1 MPTDGDT
8 PLVGFHV
15 SVAGGLYKAFDRAER
30 LGCSAFQI
38 FTSNPRSWKGRI
50 VTEEEAVAFRERA
63 EASGIEVYFSHIPY
77 LANFCAS
84 GELYKKSVD
93 MLVQELKRAS
103 LLGLEGVVVHVGKLK
118 DKGYR
123 EGIKLIASA
132 IKTALRETEGVAIL
146 MENTAGQGSE
156 VGYRIEQL
164 YHIAEEVGE
173 QDDRIAL
180 CVDTAHAFQAG
191 YPIHTKAGLDEF
203 LEIIDRLF
211 GLEKLKLI
219 HLNDSKTPFASR
231 VDRHWHIGMGEIGE
245 EGFRNILSHPVIRSR
260 PLIMETPWGEDWDVR
275 NMRKVKELLGL
286 SGF

>member
-1 MPTDGDT
+1 M
-8 PLVGFHV
+8 
-15 SVAGGLYKAFDRAER
+15 SVAGGLHKAFDRAEK
-30 LGCSAFQI
+30 LGCSTFQI

-50 VTEEEAVAFRERA
+50 ITEEEARAFREKA
-63 EASGIEVYFSHIPY
+63 EASNIDVYFSHIPY

-84 GELYKKSVD
+84 GELYKRSVG
-93 MLVQELKRAS
+93 MLIQELKRAA
-103 LLGLEGVVVHVGKLK
+103 LLGLKGVVVHVGKLK
-118 DKGYR
+118 DKGYK

-132 IKTALRETEGVAIL
+132 LKTALRETEGVAIL

-164 YHIAEEVGE
+164 YHIEEEVGE
-173 QDDRIAL
+173 QDNRLAL

-203 LEIIDRLF
+203 LEIIDSLL
-211 GLEKLKLI
+211 GLNRLKLV

-245 EGFRNILSHPVIRSR
+245 EGFRNILSHPVIRSC
-260 PLIMETPWGEDWDVR
+260 PLIMETPWGTNWDIK
-275 NMRKVKELLGL
+275 NMRKVRELLGL
-286 SGF
+286 SSF